1 MAERYQKD
9 SSLSVKDIPAQGLP
23 TDEPM
28 GALEP
33 VAFFNGPM
41 PTGIAVSHN
50 GRIFV
55 SFPRWEDDVQ
65 FTVAEIIT
73 DGYLVPYPEEI
84 INKAK
89 EEDLEDSFV
98 SVQSVFIDPLDRLW
112 VLDTGSPLFKPTE
125 YGGPKLICI
134 DINTNKIIKKILFPQ
149 SVVLPSSYINDM
161 RFDLRRGQEGI
172 AFITD
177 SSQKGPNGIILVDLA
192 SGESWRR
199 LNDHPSTMPEDLQTF
214 LPLVEGRP
222 FLEQM
227 ADGSI
232 KQGAN
237 MGVDG
242 IAINSD
248 GSRIYYCPL
257 GSRRLYSVDINTL
270 TDRKKDDQDVAATVI
285 DEGDKGGASD
295 GLESDAEGNVY
306 ATNYEHNSILCRR
319 NYDKIWETI
328 AHDSRLLWPDTLFL
342 AMDRYLYVISNQL
355 HRQSRFNK
363 GHDLRRKPFTL
374 FRIKVDAKPVLL
386 L

>member
-1 MAERYQKD
+1 MTERYQKD
-9 SSLSVKDIPAQGLP
+9 SSFSVKDIPAQGLP
-23 TDEPM
+23 TDESV

-41 PTGIAVSHN
+41 PTGITVSQN
-50 GRIFV
+50 GRMFV
-55 SFPRWEDDVQ
+55 NFPRWEDDVQ
-65 FTVAEIIT
+65 YTVAEIIK
-73 DGYLVPYPEEI
+73 DGYIAPYPDEI
-84 INKAK
+84 INKAN
-89 EEDLEDSFV
+89 EDDLASSFV
-98 SVQSVFIDPLDRLW
+98 SVQSIIIDPLDRLW

-149 SVVLPSSYINDM
+149 SVVLSSSYLNDL
-161 RFDLRRGQEGI
+161 RIDLRRGQEGM

-177 SSQKGPNGIILVDLA
+177 SSQKGPNGIIVADLA

-199 LNDHPSTMPEDLQTF
+199 LEDHPSTMPEDLQTF
-214 LPLVEGRP
+214 LPMVEGRP
-222 FLEQM
+222 FLEQT
-227 ADGSI
+227 ADGSL

-237 MGVDG
+237 MGIDG
-242 IAINSD
+242 IAINAD

-270 TDRKKDDQDVAATVI
+270 TDRKKSDQDVADTVI

-295 GLESDAEGNVY
+295 GLESDAEGNIY
-306 ATNYEHNSILCRR
+306 ATNYEHNSILIRR
-319 NYDKIWETI
+319 SYDKMWEI
-328 AHDSRLLWPDTLFL
+328 LVHDSRLLWPDTLCL
-342 AMDRYLYVISNQL
+342 AMDGYLYVMSNQL
-355 HRQSRFNK
+355 HRQSRYNK
-363 GHDLRRKPFTL
+363 GRDLRRKPYTL